1 MNNIKTTFSPAL
13 QEATGKIEYGL
24 TNDYMFRVLFQK
36 NKKALTGLGCSLLH
50 LNPGEITSIE
60 ITNPVEI
67 GSSFSDKEF
76 RLDIRLILNSH
87 QQIDL
92 EMQVNDYHDWPE
104 RSIAVCMTASNMVKS
119 TLMQSRQSTSASSI
133 IRLFQNIL
141 CSILKIRSWM

>member
-1 MNNIKTTFSPAL
+1 MNQTKTTFSPAL
-13 QEATGKIEYGL
+13 LKATGKIEYGL

-36 NKKALTGLGCSLLH
+36 NKKALTGLVCSLLH
-50 LNPGEITSIE
+50 LNPEEVTSIE

-92 EMQVNDYHDWPE
+92 
-104 RSIAVCMTASNMVKS
+104 
-119 TLMQSRQSTSASSI
+119 
-133 IRLFQNIL
+133 
-141 CSILKIRSWM
+141 

>member
-1 MNNIKTTFSPAL
+1 MNNTKTTFSPAL

-36 NKKALTGLGCSLLH
+36 NKKALTGLVCSLLH
-50 LNPGEITSIE
+50 LNPEEITSIE

-76 RLDIRLILNSH
+76 RLDIMLILNSQ

-92 EMQVNDYHDWPE
+92 EMQVNDYVPLDI
-104 RSIAVCMTASNMVKS
+104 SAVCMTALNMAKS

>member
-1 MNNIKTTFSPAL
+1 MNNTKTTFSAAL

-36 NKKALTGLGCSLLH
+36 NKKALTGLVCSLLH
-50 LNPGEITSIE
+50 LNPEEITSIE

-76 RLDIRLILNSH
+76 RLDIRLILNSQ

-92 EMQVNDYHDWPE
+92 EMQVNDYHD
-104 RSIAVCMTASNMVKS
+104 SAVCMTASNMVKS